1 MFRGGHRGDVESI
14 HFTDV
19 TQILGC
25 QREET
30 RQIPIDA
37 PSPSSSDDSAG
48 TDESGD
54 SKSPKKLEDSLD
66 ANTFQIRA
74 LVSAQLDTAF
84 SYRVLLLSLWKD
96 SVPPDPLSN
105 LRPLGNFA
113 VAQAEYF
120 YDARGGASD
129 KMWNMNW
136 RARLRRF
143 RLPPDNGFATVARKH
158 LGTSYDSLLA
168 PLRSLDNLV
177 AH

>member
-74 LVSAQLDTAF
+74 LVSAQL
-84 SYRVLLLSLWKD
+84 D